1 MSPRT
6 EKQFE
11 KIRESKRELIMNTAL
26 EEFAENGY
34 HVTSISKIS
43 KRANIS
49 KGLIYN
55 YFKSKEDLLKSII
68 YRGLK
73 IVAELFDPKG
83 KDDVKEDD
91 IEYMIGQLF

>member
-43 KRANIS
+43 KEQ
-49 KGLIYN
+49 IYQKVL
-55 YFKSKEDLLKSII
+55 FITILKAKKIC
-68 YRGLK
+68 LK
-73 IVAELFDPKG
+73 A
-83 KDDVKEDD
+83 
-91 IEYMIGQLF
+91 